1 MNNTQFGGAYD
12 IVVVIEYSDIYLETS
27 GSLWQNYGDEPA
39 LIFLLITMIVF
50 CSNLNEK

>member
-1 MNNTQFGGAYD
+1 MSNTQYGDAYD
-12 IVVVIEYSDIYLETS
+12 IDVVIEYSDIYLET

-50 CSNLNEK
+50 CSNLN